1 MYIRKQFLSKCLIL
15 KKLRKQNY
23 VNFLRQANG
32 YVLKFNNY
40 SFEQF
45 FLLNIEIDIYEEKY
59 AELGQSQAARLMSFW
74 NKESNN
80 IVGKSILKLLE
91 ELKHQKRLFES
102 SPLYWCGYAG
112 DEIFDFDQNL
122 FNECS
127 QIAQRLVGN
136 SDGNEKITLPEVYF
150 EKIEQEIIEAIDNA
164 KFTIWV
170 AVAWFKNQKLFNHLV
185 AKKNQGV
192 NVQLIILDDKINES
206 SGLNY
211 EREFDTYRF
220 PKYGKYE
227 NIFHVKFC
235 IIDLKQVIHGS
246 YNWTYK
252 ANYNYEYI
260 ENDKNRKKAEH
271 YAKEFI
277 KLKNKAKMLT
287 YNIKPDYF

>member
-1 MYIRKQFLSKCLIL
+1 MSDLTKVEKA
-15 KKLRKQNY
+15 KLCKL
-23 VNFLRQANG
+23 FAASDG
-32 YVLKFNNY
+32 SVLKFNNY
-40 SFEQF
+40 GFEQF
-45 FLLNIEIDIYEEKY
+45 FLLKIEIDIYEEKY

-211 EREFDTYRF
+211 EREFETYRF
-220 PKYGKYE
+220 PKYGKYD
-227 NIFHVKFC
+227 NILHVKFC

-246 YNWTYK
+246 YNWTNK
-252 ANYNYEYI
+252 ANYHDENI
-260 ENDKNRKKAEH
+260 VNDKNRKIAED
-271 YAKEFI
+271 YAKQFI
-277 KLKNKAKMLT
+277 KLKNKAKRLT
-287 YNIKPDYF
+287 HYIEYFNF

>member
-1 MYIRKQFLSKCLIL
+1 MSDF
-15 KKLRKQNY
+15 KKVEKAKLCK
-23 VNFLRQANG
+23 LLTASDG
-32 YVLKFNNY
+32 SVLKFNNY
-40 SFEQF
+40 GFEQF

-59 AELGQSQAARLMSFW
+59 AELGQSQAARLMSCW

-127 QIAQRLVGN
+127 QIAQRLVVN
-136 SDGNEKITLPEVYF
+136 SDGNEKPTLPEVYF
-150 EKIEQEIIEAIDNA
+150 EKIEQEIIEAIDSA
-164 KFTIWV
+164 EFTIWV

-206 SGLNY
+206 SGLSY
-211 EREFDTYRF
+211 EREFETYRF

-227 NIFHVKFC
+227 NILHVKFC

-260 ENDKNRKKAEH
+260 ENDKNRKKAED
-271 YAKEFI
+271 YAKQFI
-277 KLKNKAKMLT
+277 KLKNKAKNLT
-287 YNIKPDYF
+287 IRVV

>member
-1 MYIRKQFLSKCLIL
+1 MSDLTKVEKA
-15 KKLRKQNY
+15 KLCKLFAVSNDS
-23 VNFLRQANG
+23 
-32 YVLKFNNY
+32 VLKY
-40 SFEQF
+40 HDCGFEQF
-45 FLLNIEIDIYEEKY
+45 FLLNIEIDIYEDKY
-59 AELGQSQAARLMSFW
+59 ADFGQSQVARLMSFW
-74 NKESNN
+74 DKEPNS

-211 EREFDTYRF
+211 EREFETYRF

-227 NIFHVKFC
+227 NILHVKFC
-235 IIDLKQVIHGS
+235 IIDLKQVIYGS

-260 ENDKNRKKAEH
+260 ENDNNRKKAEH